1 MIVLTTST
9 SSQSF
14 NFIPRTGTQPTVMLI
29 TDEETNTTEN
39 VTITSYVVDTYF
51 DTITATF
58 NLKEGR
64 YYTVR
69 LQNFDSDEYLQTD
82 DFSYLL
88 TSQNDRIEIDGY
100 DGTTEVMYVG
110 KIFCTDQTTDYS
122 VNSGQYQQKNSTND
136 FLYL

>member
-29 TDEETNTTEN
+29 TDEETNTTES

-82 DFSYLL
+82 DFSFLL
-88 TSQNDRIEIDGY
+88 TSQNDRLEIDGY

-122 VNSGQYQQKNSTND
+122 VNDGQYQQKNSTND

>member
-69 LQNFDSDEYLQTD
+69 LQNFDSDDYLQTD
-82 DFSYLL
+82 DFSFLL

-100 DGTTEVMYVG
+100 NGTTEVLYIG
-110 KIFCTDQTTDYS
+110 KIFCTDQTTAYS

>member
-39 VTITSYVVDTYF
+39 VTISSYVVDTYF

-82 DFSYLL
+82 DFSFLL
-88 TSQNDRIEIDGY
+88 TSQNDRIGIDAY
-100 DGTTEVMYVG
+100 DGTTEVLYVG

>member
-39 VTITSYVVDTYF
+39 VTITDYVVETYF

>member
-39 VTITSYVVDTYF
+39 VTISSYVVDTYF
-51 DTITATF
+51 DTITANF

>member
-29 TDEETNTTEN
+29 TDEETNTTES
-39 VTITSYVVDTYF
+39 VTITSYTNGTYY
-51 DTITATF
+51 DTITASF

-64 YYTVR
+64 YYTIR

-88 TSQNDRIEIDGY
+88 TSQNDRIDIDGY
-100 DGTTEVMYVG
+100 NGTTEVMYVG

>member
-39 VTITSYVVDTYF
+39 VTITSYVIDTYF

-58 NLKEGR
+58 NLREGR
-64 YYTVR
+64 YYTIR

>member
-39 VTITSYVVDTYF
+39 VTISSYVVDTYF

-100 DGTTEVMYVG
+100 DGTTEVLYVG

>member
-29 TDEETNTTEN
+29 TDEEANTTEN

-69 LQNFDSDEYLQTD
+69 LQNFDSDEFLQTD

-100 DGTTEVMYVG
+100 DGTTEVLYVG

>member
-14 NFIPRTGTQPTVMLI
+14 NFIPRTGTQSTVMLI

-100 DGTTEVMYVG
+100 DGTTEVLYVG

>member
-64 YYTVR
+64 YYTIR

-100 DGTTEVMYVG
+100 DGTTEVLYVG

>member
-39 VTITSYVVDTYF
+39 VTITSYLVDTYF

-88 TSQNDRIEIDGY
+88 TSQYDRIEIDGY
-100 DGTTEVMYVG
+100 NGTTEVMYVG

>member
-39 VTITSYVVDTYF
+39 VTITSYVIDTYF
-51 DTITATF
+51 DTITASF
-58 NLKEGR
+58 SLREGR

-82 DFSYLL
+82 DYSYLL

-100 DGTTEVMYVG
+100 NGTTEVMYVG

-122 VNSGQYQQKNSTND
+122 VNSGQYQQKNTTND

>member
-69 LQNFDSDEYLQTD
+69 LQNYDSDEYLQTD

-88 TSQNDRIEIDGY
+88 TSQNDRIDIYGY
-100 DGTTEVMYVG
+100 DGTTEVMYYG
-110 KIFCTDQTTDYS
+110 KIFCTDQTGNYS
-122 VNSGQYQQKNSTND
+122 VNSGVYQQKQSTND

>member
-100 DGTTEVMYVG
+100 DGTTEVLYVG

>member
-14 NFIPRTGTQPTVMLI
+14 NFIPRTGTQPIVMLI
-29 TDEETNTTEN
+29 TDEETNTTES
-39 VTITSYVVDTYF
+39 VTISSYTSGTYY
-51 DTITATF
+51 DTITASF
-58 NLKEGR
+58 SLKEGR

-69 LQNFDSDEYLQTD
+69 LQNYDSDEYLQTD

-88 TSQNDRIEIDGY
+88 KSQNDRIDIYGY
-100 DGTTEVMYVG
+100 DGTTEVMYYG
-110 KIFCTDQTTDYS
+110 KNFCTDQTGNYS
-122 VNSGQYQQKNSTND
+122 VNSGVYQQKQSTND

>member
-1 MIVLTTST
+1 MIALTTST

-39 VTITSYVVDTYF
+39 VTISSYVVDTYF

-69 LQNFDSDEYLQTD
+69 LEN
-82 DFSYLL
+82 
-88 TSQNDRIEIDGY
+88 
-100 DGTTEVMYVG
+100 TEVMYVG
-110 KIFCTDQTTDYS
+110 KMFCTDQTTDYS

>member
-82 DFSYLL
+82 DYSYLL
-88 TSQNDRIEIDGY
+88 TSQYDKIEIDGY
-100 DGTTEVMYVG
+100 NGTTEVMYVG

>member
-29 TDEETNTTEN
+29 TDEETNTTES

-100 DGTTEVMYVG
+100 NGTTEVMYVG

>member
-100 DGTTEVMYVG
+100 SGTTEVMYVG

>member
-29 TDEETNTTEN
+29 TDEETNTTES
-39 VTITSYVVDTYF
+39 VTITSYVIDTYF

-58 NLKEGR
+58 NLREGR
-64 YYTVR
+64 YYTIR

-88 TSQNDRIEIDGY
+88 TSQYDRIEIDGY
-100 DGTTEVMYVG
+100 NGTTEVMYVG

>member
-69 LQNFDSDEYLQTD
+69 LQNFDSDEFLQTD

-100 DGTTEVMYVG
+100 DGTTEVLYVG

>member
-64 YYTVR
+64 YYTIR

-82 DFSYLL
+82 DYSYLL
-88 TSQNDRIEIDGY
+88 TSQYDRIEIYGY
-100 DGTTEVMYVG
+100 NGTTEVMYVG
-110 KIFCTDQTTDYS
+110 KIFCTDQITDYS

>member
-14 NFIPRTGTQPTVMLI
+14 NFIPRTGTHPTVMLI
-29 TDEETNTTEN
+29 TDEETNTTES
-39 VTITSYVVDTYF
+39 VTISSYTPGTYY
-51 DTITATF
+51 DTITASF
-58 NLKEGR
+58 SLKEGR

-69 LQNFDSDEYLQTD
+69 LQNYDSDEYLQTD

-88 TSQNDRIEIDGY
+88 TSQNDRIDIYGY
-100 DGTTEVMYVG
+100 DGTTEVMYYG
-110 KIFCTDQTTDYS
+110 KIFCTDQTGNYS
-122 VNSGQYQQKNSTND
+122 VNSGVYQQKQSTND

>member
-51 DTITATF
+51 DTITASF
-58 NLKEGR
+58 SLREGR

-82 DFSYLL
+82 DYSYLL

-100 DGTTEVMYVG
+100 NGTTEVMYVG

-122 VNSGQYQQKNSTND
+122 VNSGQYQQKNTTND

>member
-29 TDEETNTTEN
+29 TDEETNTTES

-88 TSQNDRIEIDGY
+88 TSQNDRLEIDGY

>member
-39 VTITSYVVDTYF
+39 VTISSYVVDTYF

-69 LQNFDSDEYLQTD
+69 LQNFDSDEFLQTD

-100 DGTTEVMYVG
+100 DGTTEVLYVG

>member
-14 NFIPRTGTQPTVMLI
+14 SFIPRTGTQPTVMLI
-29 TDEETNTTEN
+29 TDEETNTTESVN
-39 VTITSYVVDTYF
+39 ISSYTSGTYY

-64 YYTVR
+64 FYTIK
-69 LQNFDSDEYLQTD
+69 LQNYDSDEYLQAN
-82 DFSYLL
+82 DFSFLL
-88 TSQNDRIEIDGY
+88 TSQNDKIDIYGY
-100 DGTTEVMYVG
+100 AGTTEVMYYG
-110 KIFCTDQTTDYS
+110 KIFCTDQTGNYS
-122 VNSGQYQQKNSTND
+122 VNSGVYQQKQSNND

>member
-29 TDEETNTTEN
+29 TDEETNTTES

-58 NLKEGR
+58 NLREGR

-82 DFSYLL
+82 DYSYLL
-88 TSQNDRIEIDGY
+88 TSQYDRIEIDGY
-100 DGTTEVMYVG
+100 NGTTEVMYVG

>member
-39 VTITSYVVDTYF
+39 VTISSYVVDTYF
-51 DTITATF
+51 DTITANF

-82 DFSYLL
+82 DFSFLL
-88 TSQNDRIEIDGY
+88 TSQNDRLEIDGY

-122 VNSGQYQQKNSTND
+122 VNDGQYQQKNSTND

>member
-29 TDEETNTTEN
+29 TDEETNTTES

-88 TSQNDRIEIDGY
+88 TSQNDRIDIDGY